1 MLNQTLEE
9 NLRKNNL
16 SNLYMSSHT
25 YNLRKCIET
34 EGNFCNIQKNY
45 KAPLCPSYPAVNRNI
60 SSSSQR
66 TQSLLQNVL
75 KENNVYSKKNETN
88 LGTITSAALY
98 GDGVNTYVFEDDVN
112 YLIKFNVENSS
123 NNDITIALQYNSQIQ
138 DIHKV
143 IVPRNSNMRTVEFEL
158 STNSNTTNKDVKLGT
173 YTNNGSEE
181 IDDPTIIT
189 DLIISYDEMQNC
201 NNICND
207 ESGNL
212 KKNTLLYN
220 GSYAQYLQNN
230 YNA

>member
-1 MLNQTLEE
+1 
-9 NLRKNNL
+9 
-16 SNLYMSSHT
+16 MSSHT

-34 EGNFCNIQKNY
+34 DGKFCNIQKNY
-45 KAPLCPSYPAVNRNI
+45 RAPLCISYPAVNRRI

-75 KENNVYSKKNETN
+75 KENNVYVKKNETN
-88 LGTITSAALY
+88 IGTISSAILY
-98 GDGVNTYVFEDDVN
+98 ADGVNTYVFEDDVN
-112 YLIKFNVENSS
+112 YLIKFNVVNELTS
-123 NNDITIALQYNSQIQ
+123 DITIALKYDNQIK

-143 IVPRNSNMRTVEFEL
+143 VIPRNSNMRTVEFEL
-158 STNSNTTNKDVKLGT
+158 STNSNSGNKDVALGI
-173 YTNNGSEE
+173 YTNNGTETIS
-181 IDDPTIIT
+181 DPTNIT
-189 DLIISYDEMQNC
+189 NLIISYDEIQNC